1 MEMTG
6 IGEAAQFMEVGIR
19 GIDMALRLTG
29 SFAGWTVE
37 KAIQLLKFVIAR
49 CDEARKTP
57 EILKKG
63 ELRVDQLLKWNAE
76 NGYKSCVMQID
87 EDLAEDFV
95 EYCNQNKLSYAFLKD
110 LNKSDECMEVVY
122 SEAQAEAFTVYIQN
136 HRENA
141 RAYSF
146 DAYTAN
152 AEPDQIQKV
161 DQSISR
167 EVAENLK
174 REVNRYG
181 TPIEE
186 KSPVKSEQVLS
197 ENRNVKRDPVPN
209 VSPTQVSFDT
219 LTEQL
224 EHVSAVTMP
233 FAMLSDWNEMC
244 ATQSVPYTL
253 LRSTAD
259 NSELTVAVSEL
270 DYNIVDPF
278 LKDKSL
284 EKESLVQFFSEHP
297 DFEPSEKMKESARAG
312 SNIALSDNDHF
323 TKIDKKQIV
332 DTNDYSVKLAVW
344 NKEAERREYINLPL
358 AQIYKTKDPDKFQVI
373 LPEKERIKT
382 YKQPKFK
389 SDNETIPQIP
399 TRTFSGKN
407 VSEMASHTEK
417 HFDMQRKDAK
427 IKAPIASQPK
437 KFVNKKKAKSR

>member
-1 MEMTG
+1 
-6 IGEAAQFMEVGIR
+6 
-19 GIDMALRLTG
+19 
-29 SFAGWTVE
+29 
-37 KAIQLLKFVIAR
+37 
-49 CDEARKTP
+49 
-57 EILKKG
+57 
-63 ELRVDQLLKWNAE
+63 
-76 NGYKSCVMQID
+76 MQID

-152 AEPDQIQKV
+152 AEPDQIRKV

-181 TPIEE
+181 TPTEE
-186 KSPVKSEQVLS
+186 KNPVKSEQDLS
-197 ENRNVKRDPVPN
+197 ENKKIKRDPVPN

-244 ATQSVPYTL
+244 ATQSVSYTL

-259 NSELTVAVSEL
+259 NSELTVAGSEL

-278 LKDKSL
+278 LKD
-284 EKESLVQFFSEHP
+284 
-297 DFEPSEKMKESARAG
+297 
-312 SNIALSDNDHF
+312 
-323 TKIDKKQIV
+323 
-332 DTNDYSVKLAVW
+332 
-344 NKEAERREYINLPL
+344 
-358 AQIYKTKDPDKFQVI
+358 
-373 LPEKERIKT
+373 
-382 YKQPKFK
+382 
-389 SDNETIPQIP
+389 
-399 TRTFSGKN
+399 
-407 VSEMASHTEK
+407 
-417 HFDMQRKDAK
+417 
-427 IKAPIASQPK
+427 
-437 KFVNKKKAKSR
+437 